1 MAKRK
6 AKRADAAPKS
16 VPSIVQLAAAIAGT
30 ESQIGTVVTTNV
42 QTQVK
47 LNKLVGQEQSLRQR
61 LAGLQREMD
70 KYTR

>member
-1 MAKRK
+1 MVKRK
-6 AKRADAAPKS
+6 TKGADATQKS
-16 VPSIVQLAAAIAGT
+16 VPSIVQLAAAIAST

-47 LNKLVGQEQSLRQR
+47 LNKLVGQEQNLRQR
-61 LAGLQREMD
+61 LAGLQHEMD